1 MRAKEEA
8 EGIKRSARRPQL
20 FIENV
25 DDENLQAQRLTE
37 IEDKERR
44 IVPQRRTRMTEPVED
59 SDDDEEPQ
67 YSDSDISMPSD
78 YDNLDDMQL
87 VKSKARKRKG
97 ERSAEDGGY
106 KRTPE
111 EKKQLMQMKWNK
123 DFEVYDLDADLQQ
136 DLRHTSNK

>member
-1 MRAKEEA
+1 
-8 EGIKRSARRPQL
+8 
-20 FIENV
+20 
-25 DDENLQAQRLTE
+25 
-37 IEDKERR
+37 
-44 IVPQRRTRMTEPVED
+44 MTEPVED